1 MSPKPYHDFANLENA
16 RITSSEGRKRISL
29 GTTNTTRYGAMGAFD
44 KEEILQNRA
53 LAAS

>member
-16 RITSSEGRKRISL
+16 RITSSEGRRRISL
-29 GTTNTTRYGAMGAFD
+29 GAMGAFD